1 MGTSKCQKT
10 TKLCDKRE
18 CKEATFLEIIVI
30 YLHLIRCK
38 SCREYSK
45 KTQKLSSILQKASFK
60 KMCPNKKQQLKKQ
73 FQQEIKEI
81 TSQTRN

>member
-18 CKEATFLEIIVI
+18 CKEATFYEIIVI
-30 YLHLIRCK
+30 HLHLIRCK

-45 KTQKLSSILQKASFK
+45 KTQKLSSILQKASIK
-60 KMCPNKKQQLKKQ
+60 KMCPHIKQQLKTQ
-73 FQQEIKEI
+73 FQEELNEAA
-81 TSQTRN
+81 SQTRN